1 MHDGGWIRSP
11 RTPPHS
17 AERRVGQ
24 GLLLPTVGQV
34 EAPENLKVVRLVWS
48 PPLPRQASPLSCSA
62 GHPARATGSTV
73 LYGEP
78 AAFHTVRTG
87 SPSIAMVNT
96 PNLVAWMERHQI
108 SLYLM
113 AILAGGVVGFLA
125 PGSATVLEHSINP
138 VLGLLLYATFLGIPF
153 ASIGKAARDFRFL
166 STVLVLNFL
175 IVPLVVWGLT
185 RFIAGD
191 QALLVGVLLVLL
203 TPCIDYVIV
212 FSGLAGGAGDRLLAA
227 APVLM
232 LAQMLL
238 LPLYLLLFVGPDL
251 VAAIDPA
258 PFVEAL
264 IVLIITPLAAAA
276 LTQALARRTG
286 AGAAVMSLMQALMVP
301 LMMTTLAVV
310 VGSQI
315 VGVGQELGSLLSV
328 VPLYAAFLVVMVPL
342 GLIASKPAKLDVA
355 ATRAVVFS
363 GATRNS
369 LVVLPLALA
378 LPGQLDLVALVVVTQ
393 TLVELIG
400 MVLYARFLPL
410 IVKEHRQQ
418 PA

>member
-1 MHDGGWIRSP
+1 
-11 RTPPHS
+11 
-17 AERRVGQ
+17 
-24 GLLLPTVGQV
+24 
-34 EAPENLKVVRLVWS
+34 
-48 PPLPRQASPLSCSA
+48 
-62 GHPARATGSTV
+62 
-73 LYGEP
+73 
-78 AAFHTVRTG
+78 
-87 SPSIAMVNT
+87 MVNT